1 MTNNTRTVIA
11 FNTGRP
17 YSAAGQR
24 IAATRL
30 DDGRVLFVDHDRA
43 LEYVTSEPCILAEY
57 AIMGAYDHNDTTSVY
72 SALQDRDERET
83 VLAKLHA
90 IASQVR

>member
-1 MTNNTRTVIA
+1 MSRPVIA
-11 FNTGRP
+11 FNTGRA

-24 IAATRL
+24 IAATKL

-43 LEYVTSEPCILAEY
+43 LEYVTSEPCVLAEY
-57 AIMGAYDHNDTTSVY
+57 AIMGAYDHNDVVSVY
-72 SALQDRDERET
+72 SALQDRDEREV

-90 IASQVR
+90 IAAQAVRS